1 MIIPTIC
8 LTIGLA
14 ASNDHRQSMFHN
26 TAFQLVQP
34 SQSTKTIT
42 HKPVDSTI
50 DASSIDK
57 THQTTTPPTNK
68 DTVKSTHNH
77 FRRVDGFGQHVSLE
91 FAVRQIVPPHVK
103 VTFAPDVDISRQVNW
118 AGGDTWNRVLASTVA
133 PLGYAID
140 VGHNSVRILTKKAVS
155 SHHDH

>member
-14 ASNDHRQSMFHN
+14 TPNGHHLSMFHHA
-26 TAFQLVQP
+26 AFELVQP
-34 SQSTKTIT
+34 GQSIRADALKLNDTSSSDKPRQMSEMTTKD
-42 HKPVDSTI
+42 V
-50 DASSIDK
+50 
-57 THQTTTPPTNK
+57 
-68 DTVKSTHNH
+68 TVKSTHNH
-77 FRRVDGFGQHVSLE
+77 FRRVDGFGHHVPLD

-103 VTFAPDVDISRQVNW
+103 VTSAPDVDLSRQVNW

-140 VGHNSVRILTKKAVS
+140 VGHNSVRILTKKSVS